1 MVLKQRKLVASKF
14 SKRKMLRVVFYIK
27 STFNNT
33 IVSVTDFNGNVVA
46 WSSSGT
52 CGFKGARKSTPFAAQ
67 SSVEFLMKKLLD
79 QGVKQ
84 VEVNV
89 SGAGSGRD
97 TAVRSIQAFPIG
109 INVIR
114 DITSIP
120 YNGCRPKKKRRV

>member
-1 MVLKQRKLVASKF
+1 MVLKQKKVISSKF
-14 SKRKMLRVVFYIK
+14 AKRKMLRVIIYIK

-67 SSVEFLMKKLLD
+67 TSVESLMKKLLD

-84 VEVNV
+84 VEINV

-97 TAVRSIQAFPIG
+97 TAVRSIQNFPIG
-109 INVIR
+109 ITVIR
-114 DITSIP
+114 DITSIS